1 MRSYQNARRAG
12 LSLLNLA
19 AYYYEFRL
27 LLVLLHSPHPGR
39 PALIFAV
46 EVVSYSAKLFEDHDA
61 TLRVYRSILVALL
74 LLAFYAKPL
83 QKRNFAPL
91 ARTSGI

>member
-19 AYYYEFRL
+19 AYYYAFCL
-27 LLVLLHSPHPGR
+27 LRVLLHGPHPGR
-39 PALIFAV
+39 LALIFAV
-46 EVVSYSAKLFEDHDA
+46 EVVSYSAMLFEDHDA
-61 TLRVYRSILVALL
+61 TLHVYRSIMVALL
-74 LLAFYAKPL
+74 LLALYAKPL
-83 QKRNFAPL
+83 RKRNFAPL